1 MNYTK
6 INHSKTM
13 SNKRFNTELNNGYA
27 EILAYNKTNNVS
39 FLSDQHIVIQTVYRE
54 LYYF

>member
-13 SNKRFNTELNNGYA
+13 SNKRFNTELNKGYA